1 MKKLAI
7 LLLAVILVAC
17 SSAPPAA
24 PTEPPA
30 PTVVAASPTPV
41 VIVQTVVVEATQAP
55 TEVPSSTPLPQP
67 TETPVVPTATPVV
80 VTVVVEATQAV
91 QSAAPTSAPANPN
104 SELVTIAENLGAGW
118 FTSMTLSKNILS
130 LRCQINKQITFS
142 VKPLDANIAQVD
154 FYYRIVDRSTGAT
167 FDWQNAGRMPPDAN
181 GNFVLV
187 FAGESVNANFRK
199 PNAWLDFQF
208 IGLSRSGGV
217 VGRSEKIEQQVS
229 YTFDCP

>member
-7 LLLAVILVAC
+7 LLLAVILAAC
-17 SSAPPAA
+17 SSAPTTA

-30 PTVVAASPTPV
+30 PTVIQPSPTPV

-55 TEVPSSTPLPQP
+55 TLVPS
-67 TETPVVPTATPVV
+67 PTAEPPTAVPASPTAVV
-80 VTVVVEATQAV
+80 VTVVVEATQPAPAV
-91 QSAAPTSAPANPN
+91 QAPTTAPVNTGGGLIN
-104 SELVTIAENLGAGW
+104 VEENLGAGW
-118 FTSMTLSKNILS
+118 FTNMTFTKDILS
-130 LRCQINKQITFS
+130 LRCQLNKEITFS
-142 VKPLDANIAQVD
+142 VKPLDANIAAVD
-154 FYYRIVDRSTGAT
+154 FYYRIVDRSTGTA

-187 FAGESVNANFRK
+187 FSGEDVNANFRK

-208 IGLSRSGGV
+208 VGLSRSGGV
-217 VGRSEKIEQQVS
+217 VGRSEKIEQRVN